1 MQPIL
6 DHLDN
11 IVRTAVREYVATER
25 ALDAAHIAKDANA
38 IDAARNN
45 VMRRARIAATEL
57 HHLQDFVLHNP
68 QPALSFARIEDIR
81 SALRAV
87 CVFGRGTVAVDDTDL
102 LRDTAD
108 AFKHHLMT
116 RQNSTVSGAAANI
129 SISNGYGEMR
139 YGKQKWSGIE
149 QVTVT
154 CKNGHKYSLLYIIQ
168 NSFDAWMKVLSQP
181 ELPMGQ
187 Y

>member
-1 MQPIL
+1 
-6 DHLDN
+6 
-11 IVRTAVREYVATER
+11 
-25 ALDAAHIAKDANA
+25 
-38 IDAARNN
+38 
-45 VMRRARIAATEL
+45 
-57 HHLQDFVLHNP
+57 
-68 QPALSFARIEDIR
+68 
-81 SALRAV
+81 
-87 CVFGRGTVAVDDTDL
+87 
-102 LRDTAD
+102 
-108 AFKHHLMT
+108 MT